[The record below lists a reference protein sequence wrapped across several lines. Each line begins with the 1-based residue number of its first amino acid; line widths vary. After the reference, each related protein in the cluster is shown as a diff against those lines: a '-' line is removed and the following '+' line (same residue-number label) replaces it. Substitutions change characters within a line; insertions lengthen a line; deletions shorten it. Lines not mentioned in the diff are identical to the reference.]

1 MGRGEPLFR
10 QWELLKTLQ
19 ANRFGITAD
28 ELAQR
33 LECNKRTVL
42 RDLDVLQT
50 HFPLRTDHRENN
62 RKYWKLDSGYL
73 ESEKL
78 QMTMTEM
85 LSLYLSQQLLAPLA
99 GTPFGDGL
107 NSALQKI
114 RAVLPTKALSY
125 FSDLDDAFLIKT
137 LASHDYSGQTKEIEL
152 LNEAIINRQVLRVVY
167 CSASQG
173 RDMETVFHPYGMV
186 VLSSS
191 LYCIGWLAEYDEVRT
206 LKVSRFKGVRA
217 TSKSFEKP
225 KSFSLTKHTHGAF
238 GIFGPGKFQKIK
250 ARFTGWAATNVRE
263 QQWHPSQRITKDD
276 GQNVVATF
284 ELSNTVEFVRWVL
297 GFGEHATMLSPKA
310 LAGQIATTLE
320 RTIRSYRSSAGPQR
334 RKTDSAPN

>member
-19 ANRFGITAD
+19 AHRYGICVD

-33 LECNKRTVL
+33 LEYTKRTVQ
-42 RDLDVLQT
+42 RDLEVLQT
-50 HFPLRTDHRENN
+50 HFPLRHENREHG
-62 RKYWKLDSGYL
+62 RKFWRLDSGYL

-114 RAVLPTKALSY
+114 RAVLPTKALNY

-152 LNEAIINRQVLRVVY
+152 LNEAIINHQVLRVVY

-173 RDMETVFHPYGMV
+173 RDLETEFHPYGIV

-191 LYCIGWLAEYDEVRT
+191 LYCIGWLKEYGEVRT

-217 TSKSFEKP
+217 TSKTFEKP
-225 KSFSLTKHTHGAF
+225 TSFSLAKHTHGAF
-238 GIFGPGKFQKIK
+238 GIFGPGKLQKIK

-263 QQWHPSQRITKDD
+263 QRWHPSQKITQDHGKV
-276 GQNVVATF
+276 VVALF
-284 ELSNTVEFVRWVL
+284 ELSNTVEFVRWML
-297 GFGEHATMLSPKA
+297 GFGKNALVLSPKV
-310 LAGQIATTLE
+310 LAREVAAEL
-320 RTIRSYRSSAGPQR
+320 RDSSLQYEN
-334 RKTDSAPN
+334 TVHE